1 MKAFREIS
9 TTLSCDLTRWK
20 SIFNWN
26 RMKQD
31 YDSYIA
37 NDRFARSLGIELTHV
52 EDEQARCE
60 MEVTENHHNGLGSL
74 HGAVIFSLADV
85 AFAAACNTVQP
96 SIGLQ
101 AVIKYLKNPEGD
113 RLIAE
118 AKLVSNSNM
127 IGNYQVSVSD
137 GHGNLVAQF
146 SSVSLRF
153 PPNS

>member
-1 MKAFREIS
+1 MNK
-9 TTLSCDLTRWK
+9 DH
-20 SIFNWN
+20 
-26 RMKQD
+26 
-31 YDSYIA
+31 DSYIA
-37 NDRFARSLGIELTHV
+37 NDRFARSLGIVLTHV
-52 EDEQARCE
+52 EHEYAKCE
-60 MEVTENHHNGLGSL
+60 MDVTENHHNGLGSL

-101 AVIKYLKNPEGD
+101 ADIKYLKKPKGD

-118 AKLVSNSNM
+118 AKLVSNSSK

-146 SSVSLRF
+146 SSVSFRF
-153 PPNS
+153 PPKS